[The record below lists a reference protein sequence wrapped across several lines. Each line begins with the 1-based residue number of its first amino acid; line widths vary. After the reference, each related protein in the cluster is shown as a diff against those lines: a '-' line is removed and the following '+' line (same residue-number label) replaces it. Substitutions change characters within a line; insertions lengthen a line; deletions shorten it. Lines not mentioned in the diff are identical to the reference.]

1 MMKESHI
8 VFVGGEG
15 GIPLLGHCSS
25 CKDAKFSL
33 KQGQGRKHRTEQEA
47 YLRAAF
53 DRHYTQAHLSES
65 KMEALIAEA
74 KRQARD

>member
-1 MMKESHI
+1 MKKSQI

-15 GIPLLGHCSS
+15 SIPLWGHCSS
-25 CKDAKFSL
+25 CKDVKFSV

-53 DRHYTQAHLSES
+53 DRHYMQVHLGEGA
-65 KMEALIAEA
+65 MEAAIAEA
-74 KRQARD
+74 KRQA